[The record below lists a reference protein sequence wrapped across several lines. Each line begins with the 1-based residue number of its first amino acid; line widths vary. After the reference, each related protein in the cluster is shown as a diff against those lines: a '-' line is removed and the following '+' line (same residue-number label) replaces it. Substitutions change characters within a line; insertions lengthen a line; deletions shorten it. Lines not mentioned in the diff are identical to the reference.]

1 MNLIYKKC
9 KSKDTLAS
17 VLDIIVDVDE
27 RADNV
32 EKKIAQLDN
41 ELRKYKEQMKKM
53 REGPSKNAV
62 KLRAMRVL
70 KQRKTYEQQLESMR
84 NQSFNM
90 EQASY
95 TTQMLKD
102 TQTTVKAMQMGVK
115 DMKKEFKKVSLDD
128 LEDLQDDLADLLED
142 ANEVQEVLSRS
153 YATPD
158 VDESELEAELE
169 ALGDEIALD
178 EDASYL
184 DDALKAPVAPDKEPA
199 AKLETNKASMSK
211 QTIPVPE
218 FQSSVFFMIWIIM
231 AAVVAAN

>member
-1 MNLIYKKC
+1 MNRLFGKPKE
-9 KSKDTLAS
+9 KAPAPS
-17 VLDIIVDVDE
+17 VADAIKTVDE

-199 AKLETNKASMSK
+199 AKLETNKDG
-211 QTIPVPE
+211 IPVDE
-218 FQSSVFFMIWIIM
+218 FGLP
-231 AAVVAAN
+231 AT